1 MNEQKIT
8 GKSQGI
14 TVELPNGAYYEG
26 TWSVIGTE
34 KINGKDLFLLEHEE
48 HGDEHP
54 ALIVDED
61 VNVFMEDV
69 WNGFDDFKEQKEDL
83 VDWKQ
88 YDAHSIWLENDSV
101 TIELSQKARL
111 PYGMAFVGNG
121 ETVYDV
127 YYGKVNGE
135 EQLVLRTADGE
146 YMVSPQL
153 TMDYISGTANLT
165 DNLDDFTYKQVAA
178 EKDFAEKK
186 SHANYRQQVNYIYSY
201 EEINNVPE
209 NDRMTK
215 WYDEE
220 GISVAKPW
228 YKENDPSVMDRA
240 EGSRRIG
247 ISESLIKERYEEIL
261 SNELQE
267 KIVQEDREETEELTH
282 REEIKE
288 NEEDLPFPEVEQE
301 KGNEEYYKIFHAGEQ
316 NKAAEDFQKEKGW
329 NKVYLT
335 SSQGVT
341 FDSWVIYRSV
351 EDLPK
356 TMQEPVRKL
365 EQNKA
370 AEEKAAA
377 VPEKMTAKDQ
387 VLQQLKDG
395 IKDVLDSE
403 RFADWCK
410 KQGRLYYNHYSMSN
424 AILTYLQKPDAS
436 YVCGYETWKNY
447 GRQVKQGAVGI
458 KILAPAFARDYAGK
472 GSLFAAIK
480 KSCTDQLKKDATKE
494 FATYRLGQSNLTFN
508 MYKNGLF
515 DVKVN
520 DKVIMA
526 HITAEETRKFIDRS
540 VIGKVPTY
548 YNAVTVFDISDT
560 TDEVEFLWVDKD
572 SCKKSEMVLDDKGE
586 PITNKKGQV
595 KIQNSEER
603 KAKFTV
609 KIDMEL
615 DENETDKMQILY
627 DSLQKISKDKNIPVM
642 ESNKTRDDTLSGGA
656 LGYFAH
662 PNAEY
667 PQGRIVIDENLT
679 ITNKVA
685 VLFHEIAHSDLHVDI
700 PKLQEELGGD
710 IEVTRQMK
718 EVQAEAVAYMTAST
732 FGIETQ
738 HKSFEYIANWSDG
751 RELKALESSL
761 DVIYKESQRL
771 LKEIEKELDSQ
782 GLDMTLEPKDQT
794 PLKEEDKAKI
804 VCEYKEYALN
814 NLRSNEE
821 LQKAAI
827 SEFKQLENEEVSVIL
842 KEQISLT
849 KQIDEKLNA
858 LSQKAELLENS
869 SDRAEQLKL
878 EYQLKAEKAQIVTLQ
893 HKIEDLSAERVSLVA
908 EQSKQDK
915 ADMKALFLTEPMKAM
930 EQLRQEV
937 PQMKDLTD
945 NDLKYMA
952 TSHVVARE
960 YSRFL
965 GSNNEK
971 FAELSIKQLDNLK
984 TVMSKHNTAV
994 EVEFCEQWSDK
1005 PIFEKGTVAHPRA
1018 ANKIITDAEKESR
1031 ALKSKAEAE
1040 GEYYPYSKCSLTVY
1054 TVSDDNNLS
1063 AFHTRIDIGDGEQKS
1078 LSDHLAQICDG
1089 KDKEKQ
1095 AILDNFKSSVKE
1107 RGEAKVLTPQREE
1120 IESRS
1125 ATAPEKQESIKPVEN
1140 QQDYRGMN
1148 AWKGMLDKNT
1158 PGKDSEKQEP
1168 QKEQEKE

>member
-88 YDAHSIWLENDSV
+88 YDVHSIWLENDSV

-135 EQLVLRTADGE
+135 EQLVLRTADGK

-165 DNLDDFTYKQVAA
+165 DNLDDFVYEQVAA

-240 EGSRRIG
+240 EGNRRIG

-261 SNELQE
+261 SSELQE
-267 KIVQEDREETEELTH
+267 KIVQEDREVKAEVPILPDATSKESMLLSSTENLYGIYQLKRTEETADIQFMGMDFLERKGIPVSKDNYELVYVAPVENSMTLEDIYTKFNIDHPEDFAGHSLSVSDVVVLHQNGENKSYYVDSFGYREVPEFTKELTH

-288 NEEDLPFPEVEQE
+288 NEEELPFPEVEQE

-341 FDSWVIYRSV
+341 FDSWVIYRSI

-410 KQGRLYYNHYSMSN
+410 KQGRLYYNHYSISN

-472 GSLFAAIK
+472 GSLFG
-480 KSCTDQLKKDATKE
+480 TD
-494 FATYRLGQSNLTFN
+494 FA
-508 MYKNGLF
+508 
-515 DVKVN
+515 
-520 DKVIMA
+520 
-526 HITAEETRKFIDRS
+526 
-540 VIGKVPTY
+540 
-548 YNAVTVFDISDT
+548 
-560 TDEVEFLWVDKD
+560 
-572 SCKKSEMVLDDKGE
+572 
-586 PITNKKGQV
+586 
-595 KIQNSEER
+595 
-603 KAKFTV
+603 
-609 KIDMEL
+609 
-615 DENETDKMQILY
+615 
-627 DSLQKISKDKNIPVM
+627 
-642 ESNKTRDDTLSGGA
+642 
-656 LGYFAH
+656 
-662 PNAEY
+662 
-667 PQGRIVIDENLT
+667 
-679 ITNKVA
+679 
-685 VLFHEIAHSDLHVDI
+685 
-700 PKLQEELGGD
+700 
-710 IEVTRQMK
+710 
-718 EVQAEAVAYMTAST
+718 
-732 FGIETQ
+732 
-738 HKSFEYIANWSDG
+738 
-751 RELKALESSL
+751 
-761 DVIYKESQRL
+761 
-771 LKEIEKELDSQ
+771 
-782 GLDMTLEPKDQT
+782 
-794 PLKEEDKAKI
+794 
-804 VCEYKEYALN
+804 
-814 NLRSNEE
+814 
-821 LQKAAI
+821 
-827 SEFKQLENEEVSVIL
+827 
-842 KEQISLT
+842 
-849 KQIDEKLNA
+849 
-858 LSQKAELLENS
+858 
-869 SDRAEQLKL
+869 
-878 EYQLKAEKAQIVTLQ
+878 
-893 HKIEDLSAERVSLVA
+893 
-908 EQSKQDK
+908 
-915 ADMKALFLTEPMKAM
+915 
-930 EQLRQEV
+930 
-937 PQMKDLTD
+937 
-945 NDLKYMA
+945 
-952 TSHVVARE
+952 
-960 YSRFL
+960 
-965 GSNNEK
+965 
-971 FAELSIKQLDNLK
+971 
-984 TVMSKHNTAV
+984 
-994 EVEFCEQWSDK
+994 
-1005 PIFEKGTVAHPRA
+1005 
-1018 ANKIITDAEKESR
+1018 
-1031 ALKSKAEAE
+1031 
-1040 GEYYPYSKCSLTVY
+1040 
-1054 TVSDDNNLS
+1054 
-1063 AFHTRIDIGDGEQKS
+1063 
-1078 LSDHLAQICDG
+1078 
-1089 KDKEKQ
+1089 
-1095 AILDNFKSSVKE
+1095 
-1107 RGEAKVLTPQREE
+1107 
-1120 IESRS
+1120 
-1125 ATAPEKQESIKPVEN
+1125 
-1140 QQDYRGMN
+1140 
-1148 AWKGMLDKNT
+1148 
-1158 PGKDSEKQEP
+1158 
-1168 QKEQEKE
+1168 

>member
-61 VNVFMEDV
+61 VNVFMENV
-69 WNGFDDFKEQKEDL
+69 WNGFDDFEEQKEDL
-83 VDWKQ
+83 VEWKH
-88 YDAHSIWLENDSV
+88 YNEHSLWLENDTM
-101 TIELSQKARL
+101 TIELTQKAKL
-111 PYGMAFVGNG
+111 PYGMSFVGNG
-121 ETVYDV
+121 DTVYDV
-127 YYGKVNGE
+127 YMGNVNGE
-135 EQLVLRTADGE
+135 EQIILRTADGN
-146 YMVSPQL
+146 YLVSPQL
-153 TMDYISGTANLT
+153 TIDYLNEAANLT
-165 DNLDDFTYKQVAA
+165 DNLDDYIHEQVAA
-178 EKDFAEKK
+178 EKDFDGKK
-186 SHANYRQQVNYIYSY
+186 SHANYRQQVNYIYNY
-201 EEINNVPE
+201 ELFNNIPE
-209 NDRMTK
+209 NDKMTK

-220 GISVAKPW
+220 NISVAKPW
-228 YKENDPSVMDRA
+228 YKEKDPSVMDRA
-240 EGSRRIG
+240 EGSQRIG
-247 ISESLIKERYEEIL
+247 ISEALIKERYEEIL
-261 SNELQE
+261 SMELQE
-267 KIVQEDREETEELTH
+267 KIVQEDTH
-282 REEIKE
+282 REETKE
-288 NEEDLPFPEVEQE
+288 NEEELPFPEVEQK
-301 KGNEEYYKIFHAGEQ
+301 KGNEEYYKIFYAGEQ

-377 VPEKMTAKDQ
+377 APEKMTAKDQ

-410 KQGRLYYNHYSMSN
+410 KQGRLYYNHYSISN

-472 GSLFAAIK
+472 GSLFVAIK

-548 YNAVTVFDISDT
+548 YNVVTVFDISDT

-842 KEQISLT
+842 KEQISLA

-858 LSQKAELLENS
+858 LSQKAEMLENS

-915 ADMKALFLTEPMKAM
+915 ADMKALFLTDPMKAM

-952 TSHVVARE
+952 TSHVVAME

-1054 TVSDDNNLS
+1054 TVSDDNTLS
-1063 AFHTRIDIGDGEQKS
+1063 AFHTRVDIGDGEQKS

-1148 AWKGMLDKNT
+1148 AWKGMLDKST